1 MTTRPAPTSAS
12 SATATV
18 SMQYVLHVRVTT
30 RVQSE
35 ETKCQRQAARSLQHL
50 KS

>member
-18 SMQYVLHVRVTT
+18 SMQYVLHDIIGADAIAYPLER
-30 RVQSE
+30 
-35 ETKCQRQAARSLQHL
+35 KG
-50 KS
+50 